1 MIEVIGKD
9 VVFKGLYLFSV
20 TEASD
25 SKYWVYNEH
34 HETREVLCEYS
45 KAFNHYKEDSIP
57 YATKEEAVTEGLKIW
72 KKFMAELTENINN
85 KKIVYKKKKYYP
97 SPGSMYG
104 A

>member
-9 VVFKGLYLFSV
+9 VTFKGLYLFSV
-20 TEASD
+20 SKDDD
-25 SKYWVYNEH
+25 SRYWVYNEH
-34 HETREVLCEYS
+34 SETREVLCKYS
-45 KAFNHYKEDSIP
+45 KAFNRYKKDSIP
-57 YATKEEAVTEGLKIW
+57 YSTKEEAVAAGLEVW
-72 KKFMAELTENINN
+72 KKFMTKLTENIDN